1 MFQPPHRG
9 QFSHNV
15 STFRDIFAPKSK
27 RMDTYSCT
35 DDGILGAFCILIFH
49 TIIYLRDIST
59 AAHRCLANPVLLRS
73 CLESPCI
80 GASFLFYSPNNTSFF
95 PESLKVQRN
104 KSKTVPLPVPG
115 REVCPPLVFSSPS
128 LFLCLSVCLSHSY
141 ESSAE
146 ILPHTPRLTHFPTV
160 SGSPAS
166 LADSMQQKLA
176 GPRRRRP
183 QNPSAM

>member
-1 MFQPPHRG
+1 MPSVPRHPPEASSRAVWPCSETSLHLRPSVRAHVLAQRVALG
-9 QFSHNV
+9 ARVSWFSHDSASEGV
-15 STFRDIFAPKSK
+15 
-27 RMDTYSCT
+27 C
-35 DDGILGAFCILIFH
+35 
-49 TIIYLRDIST
+49 
-59 AAHRCLANPVLLRS
+59 RS
-73 CLESPCI
+73 PRTS
-80 GASFLFYSPNNTSFF
+80 GASCPGPLVSAHLSFLPLQAAVASLQRESKDRHSPAPCSR
-95 PESLKVQRN
+95 EEKSLSV
-104 KSKTVPLPVPG
+104 L
-115 REVCPPLVFSSPS
+115 LVFSSPS
-128 LFLCLSVCLSHSY
+128 LFSVSLSVSRSY